1 MKMKILA
8 TDGLSGIGVQ
18 LLENAGHEVIIK
30 KVAQNQLSK
39 YITTNE
45 FDGVLVKRST
55 PLTKVILSESP
66 TLKFIGNCDIISTHI
81 DVDFAEQ
88 KGLSVFQAITAS
100 SNSIAELTIGHL
112 LNCVRH
118 LKDSNREMPLE
129 GDSKFD
135 TLRHSYSAGT
145 EVEGKTLGIIGFGNV
160 GQEVAKKAI
169 GLGMKVIYYDKSEEH
184 VEITLDFYDQQGVK
198 FNLSSSP
205 LKEVLSTSDFV
216 SLHISTKQ
224 KNYLIGPKELKEM
237 KPTAGLINT
246 SYFKAVDEVAL
257 VKSLENN
264 ELRFAALDVF
274 EDEPQPPIQ
283 LLMNPKLSLS
293 PNIGGATQETQD
305 RIAMELA
312 NQILSSLN

>member
-1 MKMKILA
+1 MSLTVFWSK
-8 TDGLSGIGVQ
+8 GLP
-18 LLENAGHEVIIK
+18 
-30 KVAQNQLSK
+30 
-39 YITTNE
+39 
-45 FDGVLVKRST
+45 RS
-55 PLTKVILSESP
+55 PRSFFPKA

-88 KGLSVFQAITAS
+88 QGLSVFQAITAS
-100 SNSIAELTIGHL
+100 STSIAELTIGHL

-145 EVEGKTLGIIGFGNV
+145 EVEGKILGIIGFGNV

-169 GLGMKVIYYDKSEEH
+169 GLGMKVMYYDKNEEH
-184 VEITLDFYDQQGVK
+184 VEIILDFYDQQVVK

-205 LKEVLSTSDFV
+205 LKEVLTTSDFV
-216 SLHISTKQ
+216 SLHLTSKQ
-224 KNYLIGPKELKEM
+224 KDYLIGPKELKDM

-257 VKSLENN
+257 IKSLENN

-305 RIAMELA
+305 RIAKELA
-312 NQILSSLN
+312 DQILSSLN

>member
-18 LLENAGHEVIIK
+18 LLENAGHEVIKK
-30 KVAQNQLSK
+30 KVAQNQLSN

-55 PLTKVILSESP
+55 PLTKAILSESP

-81 DVDFAEQ
+81 DVEFAEQ

-100 SNSIAELTIGHL
+100 STSIAELTIGHL
-112 LNCVRH
+112 LSCVRH

-129 GDSKFD
+129 GDSKFEN
-135 TLRHSYSAGT
+135 LRHSYSAGT

-169 GLGMKVIYYDKSEEH
+169 GLGMKVLYYDKNEEH
-184 VEITLDFYDQQGVK
+184 VEITLDFYDQQTVK

-216 SLHISTKQ
+216 SLHVTTKQ
-224 KNYLIGPKELKEM
+224 KNYFIGAKELKEM

-246 SYFKAVDEVAL
+246 SYFKAIDEVAL
-257 VKSLENN
+257 VKSLESN

-305 RIAMELA
+305 RIAIELA
-312 NQILSSLN
+312 NQILSYLN

>member
-1 MKMKILA
+1 MKILA
-8 TDGLSGIGVQ
+8 TDGLSGIAVQ
-18 LLENAGHEVIIK
+18 LLEHAGHEVIIK

-66 TLKFIGNCDIISTHI
+66 TLKFIGNCDLISTHI

-88 KGLSVFQAITAS
+88 QGLSVFQAITAS
-100 SNSIAELTIGHL
+100 STSIAELTIGHL

-145 EVEGKTLGIIGFGNV
+145 EVEGKILGIIGFGNV

-169 GLGMKVIYYDKSEEH
+169 GLGMKVMYYDKNEEH
-184 VEITLDFYDQQGVK
+184 VEIILDFYDQQVVK

-205 LKEVLSTSDFV
+205 LKEVLTTSDFV
-216 SLHISTKQ
+216 SLHLTSKQ
-224 KNYLIGPKELKEM
+224 KDYLIGPKELKDM

-257 VKSLENN
+257 IKSLENN

-305 RIAMELA
+305 RIGKELA
-312 NQILSSLN
+312 DQILSSLN

>member
-1 MKMKILA
+1 MKILA
-8 TDGLSGIGVQ
+8 TDGLSGIAVQ
-18 LLENAGHEVIIK
+18 LLEHAGHEVIIK

-39 YITTNE
+39 YITANE

-66 TLKFIGNCDIISTHI
+66 TLKFIGNCDLISTHI

-100 SNSIAELTIGHL
+100 STSIAELTIGHL

-145 EVEGKTLGIIGFGNV
+145 EVEGKILGIIGFGNV

-169 GLGMKVIYYDKSEEH
+169 GLGMKVMYYDKNEEH
-184 VEITLDFYDQQGVK
+184 VEIILDFYDQQVVK

-205 LKEVLSTSDFV
+205 LKEVLTTSDFV
-216 SLHISTKQ
+216 SLHLTSKQ
-224 KNYLIGPKELKEM
+224 KDYLIGPKELKDM

-257 VKSLENN
+257 IKSLENN

-305 RIAMELA
+305 RIGKELA
-312 NQILSSLN
+312 DQILSSLN

>member
-30 KVAQNQLSK
+30 KVAQNQLSN

-55 PLTKVILSESP
+55 PLTKAILSESP

-81 DVDFAEQ
+81 DVEFAEQ

-100 SNSIAELTIGHL
+100 STSIAELTIGHL
-112 LNCVRH
+112 LSCVRH

-129 GDSKFD
+129 GDSKFEN
-135 TLRHSYSAGT
+135 LRHSYSAGT

-169 GLGMKVIYYDKSEEH
+169 GLGMKVLYYDKNEEH
-184 VEITLDFYDQQGVK
+184 VEITLDFYDQQTVK

-216 SLHISTKQ
+216 SLHVTTKQ
-224 KNYLIGPKELKEM
+224 KNYFIGAKELKEM

-246 SYFKAVDEVAL
+246 SYFKAIDEVAL
-257 VKSLENN
+257 VKLLESN

-305 RIAMELA
+305 RIAIELA
-312 NQILSSLN
+312 NQILSYLN